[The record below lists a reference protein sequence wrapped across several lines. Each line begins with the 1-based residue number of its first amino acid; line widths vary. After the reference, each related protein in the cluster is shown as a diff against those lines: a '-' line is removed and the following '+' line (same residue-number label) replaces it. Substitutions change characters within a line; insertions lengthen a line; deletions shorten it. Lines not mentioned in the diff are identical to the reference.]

1 MGRGERKE
9 KKEDKE
15 SEIYFVL
22 ELNLPTDRER
32 KRERAVRYFTN

>member
-9 KKEDKE
+9 RKKEDKE

-32 KRERAVRYFTN
+32 ERAVRYFTN